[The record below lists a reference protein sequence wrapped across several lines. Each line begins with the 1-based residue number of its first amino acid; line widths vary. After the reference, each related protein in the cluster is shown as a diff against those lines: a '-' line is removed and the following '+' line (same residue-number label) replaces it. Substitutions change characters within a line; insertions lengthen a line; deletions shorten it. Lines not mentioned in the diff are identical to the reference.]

1 MRTKNIESYNKAGKI
16 YVNNFEKIFQTVF
29 SIFDFITLLLT
40 KQKSK
45 YMINEHLL
53 ISEEINL
60 NERI

>member
-53 ISEEINL
+53 ICEEINL